1 MRSSSSPA
9 SSSSVTGSSQPPT
22 RARSPSK
29 PHTTTLLHI
38 VFQPGRSRPQRP
50 DTGARTLGQSPSH
63 NRHTDGGIIR
73 VVALPRSNP
82 SRVVWAWLCNS
93 CGYDMDGLGAD
104 PHRCPECGAM
114 SESFHALPRY
124 TPTPRSLRALSWLVL
139 LMAVGQVV
147 NLAFY
152 FVVTFAGVRIS
163 DDRMKLWAAVIGSFV
178 TLSLLPGAVL
188 IALTD
193 ALHKDVK
200 RRSTSQ
206 QSRWTLAVLRLDL
219 EAFVPA
225 VLKRGNVL
233 VAIVVIGLMVE
244 YASIVFK
251 IAEFEPQSITDDWIV
266 WMLAHVLAIEGY
278 VLATG
283 AAGLLVQVVLERLPR
298 RRHHILIGI
307 GRPLFAHGMWVAAAF
322 AIASIFCYLLTYYV
336 SWFLMAAIT
345 VSSIVTCIF
354 AHITLRRAIR
364 HVA

>member
-1 MRSSSSPA
+1 
-9 SSSSVTGSSQPPT
+9 
-22 RARSPSK
+22 
-29 PHTTTLLHI
+29 
-38 VFQPGRSRPQRP
+38 
-50 DTGARTLGQSPSH
+50 
-63 NRHTDGGIIR
+63 
-73 VVALPRSNP
+73 
-82 SRVVWAWLCNS
+82 
-93 CGYDMDGLGAD
+93 
-104 PHRCPECGAM
+104 M